1 MQWIKP
7 DTKIP
12 FVRMMKY
19 TTGLVSIT
27 AILLAVLAL
36 VRHGGLIYGIDFVG
50 GTVVELKFTNAVEI
64 DAVRGA
70 LDTVGL
76 GKSEIKYYDSV
87 ITDRKS
93 LLLSTETSTTSLQG
107 IEALVRKGLDQKFA
121 AGSYAIQRVE
131 MVGPKVG
138 ADLRAKAFWA
148 VMISLVLILG
158 YITWR
163 FEFKFA
169 LGAIVATAHDVVIA
183 LGLFTLLGKTFTL
196 PVLAGILTI
205 AGYSTN
211 DTIVVF
217 DRIRENLR
225 RGLGGNLGETI
236 DLSINETLSRTVLT
250 ALTVI
255 IVMLALYVYGGEIIR
270 DFAWVML
277 LGVAVGTYSSIF
289 VASPIVLLWQGKG
302 VKLRK

>member
-27 AILLAVLAL
+27 AIVLAVAAL
-36 VRHGGLIYGIDFVG
+36 LVHGGLIYGIDFVG
-50 GTVVELKFTNAVEI
+50 GSVVELKFSQNVEI
-64 DAVRGA
+64 DSVRTA
-70 LDTVGL
+70 LDAVGL
-76 GKSEIKYYDSV
+76 GKSEIKYFG
-87 ITDRKS
+87 DRQS
-93 LLLSTETSTTSLQG
+93 ILLSTDMTTGTLEG
-107 IEALVRKGLDQKFA
+107 VEATVRRGLDQKFS
-121 AGSYAIQRVE
+121 AGSYVVQRVE

-148 VMISLVLILG
+148 VMISLVLILA

-169 LGAIVATAHDVVIA
+169 LGAIVATGHDVIIA

-225 RGLGGNLGETI
+225 RGLGATLAETI
-236 DLSINETLSRTVLT
+236 DRSINETLSRTVLT
-250 ALTVI
+250 ALTVV
-255 IVMLALYVYGGEIIR
+255 IVLVALYVYGGEIIR
-270 DFAWVML
+270 DFAWVLL
-277 LGVAVGTYSSIF
+277 LGVLVGTYSSIF

>member
-27 AILLAVLAL
+27 AIVLAVAAL
-36 VRHGGLIYGIDFVG
+36 LVHGGLIYGIDFVG
-50 GTVVELKFTNAVEI
+50 GSVVELKFSQNVEI
-64 DAVRGA
+64 DSVRTA
-70 LDTVGL
+70 LDAVGL
-76 GKSEIKYYDSV
+76 GKSEIKYFG
-87 ITDRKS
+87 DRQS
-93 LLLSTETSTTSLQG
+93 ILLSTDMTTGTLEG
-107 IEALVRKGLDQKFA
+107 VEATVRRGLDQKFS
-121 AGSYAIQRVE
+121 AGSYVVQRVE

-148 VMISLVLILG
+148 VMISLVLILA

-169 LGAIVATAHDVVIA
+169 LGAIVATGHDVIIA

-225 RGLGGNLGETI
+225 RGLGATLAETI
-236 DLSINETLSRTVLT
+236 DRSINETLSRTVLT
-250 ALTVI
+250 ALTVV
-255 IVMLALYVYGGEIIR
+255 IVLVALYVYGGEIIR
-270 DFAWVML
+270 DFAWVLL
-277 LGVAVGTYSSIF
+277 LGVLVGTYSSIF
-289 VASPIVLLWQGKG
+289 VASLIVLLWQGKG

>member
-7 DTKIP
+7 DTNIP
-12 FVRMMKY
+12 FVRMMKF
-19 TTGLVSIT
+19 TTGIVSVT
-27 AILLAVLAL
+27 AIVLAVLAL
-36 VRHGGLIYGIDFVG
+36 VQHGGLIYGIDFKG
-50 GTVVELKFTNAVEI
+50 GSVVELKFAQPAEI
-64 DAVRGA
+64 ETVRIA
-70 LDTVGL
+70 LDAVGL
-76 GKSEIKYYDSV
+76 GKSEIKYFG
-87 ITDRKS
+87 DRQS
-93 LLLSTETSTTSLQG
+93 ILLSTDMSTTDTRGVES
-107 IEALVRKGLDQKFA
+107 EVRKALDAKFGP
-121 AGSYAIQRVE
+121 AGYSVQRVE

-138 ADLRAKAFWA
+138 ADLRAQAFWA

-196 PVLAGILTI
+196 PVLAAILTI

-225 RGLGGNLGETI
+225 RGVKRTLAETI
-236 DLSINETLSRTVLT
+236 DRSINETLSRTVLT
-250 ALTVI
+250 ALTVV
-255 IVMLALYVYGGEIIR
+255 IVLVALYLYGGEIIR
-270 DFAWVML
+270 DFAWVLL
-277 LGVAVGTYSSIF
+277 LGVVVGTYSSIF

-302 VKLRK
+302 IKLRGN

>member
-19 TTGLVSIT
+19 TTGLVSVT
-27 AILLAVLAL
+27 AIVLAVAAL
-36 VRHGGLIYGIDFVG
+36 LRHGGLIYGIDFVG
-50 GTVVELKFTNAVEI
+50 GSVVELKFSQPVEI
-64 DAVRGA
+64 DSVRTA
-70 LDTVGL
+70 LEAVGL
-76 GKSEIKYYDSV
+76 GKSEIKYFGDHQSV
-87 ITDRKS
+87 
-93 LLLSTETSTTSLQG
+93 LLSTDMTTGTLEG
-107 IEALVRKGLDQKFA
+107 VEVTVRKGLDQKFST
-121 AGSYAIQRVE
+121 GSYVVQRVE

-148 VMISLVLILG
+148 VMISLALILG

-169 LGAIVATAHDVVIA
+169 LGAIVATGHDVVIA

-225 RGLGGNLGETI
+225 RGLGATLAETI
-236 DLSINETLSRTVLT
+236 DRSINETLSRTVLT
-250 ALTVI
+250 ALTVV
-255 IVMLALYVYGGEIIR
+255 IVLVSLYIYGGEIIR
-270 DFAWVML
+270 DFAWVLL
-277 LGVAVGTYSSIF
+277 LGVMVGTYSSIF

>member
-12 FVRMMKY
+12 FVKMMKY

-27 AILLAVLAL
+27 AIGLAL
-36 VRHGGLIYGIDFVG
+36 AALFIHGGLIYGIDFVG
-50 GTVVELKFTNAVEI
+50 GSVVELKFSQPVEI
-64 DAVRGA
+64 DSVRTA
-70 LDTVGL
+70 LDGVGL
-76 GKSEIKYYDSV
+76 GKSEIKYFGDRQSV
-87 ITDRKS
+87 
-93 LLLSTETSTTSLQG
+93 LLSTDLTTGSLEG
-107 IEALVRKGLDQKFA
+107 VEASVRKGLDQKFS
-121 AGSYAIQRVE
+121 AGAYAVQRVE

-225 RGLGGNLGETI
+225 RGVGGTLGETI
-236 DLSINETLSRTVLT
+236 DRSINETLSRTVLT
-250 ALTVI
+250 ALTVV
-255 IVMLALYVYGGEIIR
+255 IVLVALYVYGGEIIR
-270 DFAWVML
+270 DFAWVLL
-277 LGVAVGTYSSIF
+277 LGVMVGTYSSIF

>member
-1 MQWIKP
+1 MSMHWIKP

-12 FVRMMKY
+12 FVRIMKY

-36 VRHGGLIYGIDFVG
+36 VRHGGLIYGIDFKG
-50 GTVVELKFTNAVEI
+50 GSNVELKFKQPVEI
-64 DAVRGA
+64 DAVRGG

-76 GKSEIKYYDSV
+76 GKSEIKYFGDRQSV
-87 ITDRKS
+87 
-93 LLLSTETSTTSLQG
+93 LLATEMSTTDVKG
-107 IEALVRKGLDQKFA
+107 VEAEVRKALDGKFG
-121 AGSYAIQRVE
+121 AGAYEIQRVE

-138 ADLRAKAFWA
+138 ADLRAQAFWA
-148 VMISLVLILG
+148 VMVSLVLILG

-169 LGAIVATAHDVVIA
+169 LGAIVATTHDVVIA

-196 PVLAGILTI
+196 PVLAAILTI

-225 RGLGGNLGETI
+225 RGARQTLGDTI

-250 ALTVI
+250 ALTVV
-255 IVMLALYVYGGEIIR
+255 IVLVALYVYGGEIIR

-277 LGVAVGTYSSIF
+277 LGVLIGTYSSIF

-302 VKLRK
+302 IRLRK

>member
-1 MQWIKP
+1 
-7 DTKIP
+7 
-12 FVRMMKY
+12 VR
-19 TTGLVSIT
+19 S
-27 AILLAVLAL
+27 AI
-36 VRHGGLIYGIDFVG
+36 
-50 GTVVELKFTNAVEI
+50 E
-64 DAVRGA
+64 
-70 LDTVGL
+70 TVGL
-76 GKSEIKYYDSV
+76 GKSEIKYFGDRQSV
-87 ITDRKS
+87 
-93 LLLSTETSTTSLQG
+93 LLSTDLTTGTLEG
-107 IEALVRKGLDQKFA
+107 VEATVRKGLDQKFPNGA
-121 AGSYAIQRVE
+121 YAVQRVE

-169 LGAIVATAHDVVIA
+169 LGAIVATSHDVIIA

-225 RGLGGNLGETI
+225 RGAGATLAETI
-236 DLSINETLSRTVLT
+236 DRSINETLSRTVLT
-250 ALTVI
+250 ALTVV
-255 IVMLALYVYGGEIIR
+255 IVLVSLYVYGGEIIR
-270 DFAWVML
+270 DFAWVLL
-277 LGVAVGTYSSIF
+277 LGVLVGTYSSIF

>member
-27 AILLAVLAL
+27 AIVLAVAAL
-36 VRHGGLIYGIDFVG
+36 LRHGGLIYGIDFVG
-50 GTVVELKFTNAVEI
+50 GSVVELKFSQAVEI
-64 DAVRGA
+64 DAVRSA
-70 LDTVGL
+70 LDPVGL
-76 GKSEIKYYDSV
+76 GKSEIKYFGDRQSV
-87 ITDRKS
+87 
-93 LLLSTETSTTSLQG
+93 LLSTDMTTGTLEG
-107 IEALVRKGLDQKFA
+107 VEAAVRRGLDQKFA
-121 AGSYAIQRVE
+121 TGAYVVQRVE

-169 LGAIVATAHDVVIA
+169 LGAIVATGHDVIIA

-225 RGLGGNLGETI
+225 RCAGLTLAETI
-236 DLSINETLSRTVLT
+236 DRSINETLSRTVLT
-250 ALTVI
+250 ALTVV
-255 IVMLALYVYGGEIIR
+255 IVLVALYVYGGEIIR
-270 DFAWVML
+270 DFAWVLL
-277 LGVAVGTYSSIF
+277 LGVMVGTYSSIF

>member
-12 FVRMMKY
+12 FVKMMKY

-27 AILLAVLAL
+27 AIALAVAAL
-36 VRHGGLIYGIDFVG
+36 FIHGGLIYGIDFVG
-50 GTVVELKFTNAVEI
+50 GSVVELKFTQPVDIGN
-64 DAVRGA
+64 VRAAIEAAGVN
-70 LDTVGL
+70 D
-76 GKSEIKYYDSV
+76 SEIKFFGDRQSV
-87 ITDRKS
+87 LISMK
-93 LLLSTETSTTSLQG
+93 LSTGSLEG
-107 IEALVRKGLDQKFA
+107 VEATVRKGLDQKFS

-225 RGLGGNLGETI
+225 RGVGGTLGETI
-236 DLSINETLSRTVLT
+236 DRSINETLSRTVLT
-250 ALTVI
+250 ALTVV
-255 IVMLALYVYGGEIIR
+255 IVLVALYVYGGEIIR
-270 DFAWVML
+270 DFAWVLL
-277 LGVAVGTYSSIF
+277 LGVLVGTYSSIF
-289 VASPIVLLWQGKG
+289 VASPVVLLWQGKG

>member
-12 FVRMMKY
+12 FVKMMKY

-27 AILLAVLAL
+27 AIALAVAAL
-36 VRHGGLIYGIDFVG
+36 FIHGGLIYGIDFAG
-50 GTVVELKFTNAVEI
+50 GSVVELKFAQPVEI
-64 DAVRGA
+64 GSVRAAIEAAGVN
-70 LDTVGL
+70 D
-76 GKSEIKYYDSV
+76 SEIKFFGDEQSV
-87 ITDRKS
+87 LISMK
-93 LLLSTETSTTSLQG
+93 LSTGSLEG
-107 IEALVRKGLDQKFA
+107 VEATVRKGLDQKFS
-121 AGSYAIQRVE
+121 AGTYVIQRVE

-148 VMISLVLILG
+148 VMVSLVLILG

-169 LGAIVATAHDVVIA
+169 LGAIVATTHDVVIA

-225 RGLGGNLGETI
+225 RGVGGSLGETI
-236 DLSINETLSRTVLT
+236 DRSINETLSRTVLT
-250 ALTVI
+250 ALTVV
-255 IVMLALYVYGGEIIR
+255 IVLVALYVYGGEIIR
-270 DFAWVML
+270 DFAWVLL
-277 LGVAVGTYSSIF
+277 LGVLVGTYSSIF
-289 VASPIVLLWQGKG
+289 VASPVVLLWQGKG

>member
-1 MQWIKP
+1 MQWIQP

-19 TTGLVSIT
+19 TTGLVSVT
-27 AILLAVLAL
+27 AIVLAVAAL
-36 VRHGGLIYGIDFVG
+36 LRHGGLIYGIDFVG
-50 GTVVELKFTNAVEI
+50 GSVVELKFARPVEI
-64 DAVRGA
+64 DVVRA
-70 LDTVGL
+70 AMDTVGL
-76 GKSEIKYYDSV
+76 GKSEIKYFGDPQSV
-87 ITDRKS
+87 
-93 LLLSTETSTTSLQG
+93 LLSTEVTSGSTEG
-107 IEALVRKGLDQKFA
+107 VEALVRKGLAQRFA
-121 AGSYAIQRVE
+121 SADYQVQRVE

-148 VMISLVLILG
+148 VMVSLVLILG

-225 RGLGGNLGETI
+225 RTAKASLGEI
-236 DLSINETLSRTVLT
+236 IERSINETLSRTVLT

-255 IVMLALYVYGGEIIR
+255 IVLVALYLYGGEIIR
-270 DFAWVML
+270 DFAWVLL
-277 LGVAVGTYSSIF
+277 LGVLVGTYSSIF

-302 VKLRK
+302 IKLRK

>member
-27 AILLAVLAL
+27 AIVLAVAAL
-36 VRHGGLIYGIDFVG
+36 LVHGGLIYGIDFVG
-50 GTVVELKFTNAVEI
+50 GSVVELKFSQNVEI
-64 DAVRGA
+64 DSVRTA
-70 LDTVGL
+70 LDAVGL
-76 GKSEIKYYDSV
+76 GKSEIKYFG
-87 ITDRKS
+87 DRQS
-93 LLLSTETSTTSLQG
+93 ILLSTDMTTGTLEG
-107 IEALVRKGLDQKFA
+107 VEATVRRGLDQKFS
-121 AGSYAIQRVE
+121 AGSYVVQRVE

-148 VMISLVLILG
+148 VMISLVLILA

-169 LGAIVATAHDVVIA
+169 LGAIVATSHDVIIA

-225 RGLGGNLGETI
+225 RGLGATLAETI
-236 DLSINETLSRTVLT
+236 DRSINETLSRTVLT
-250 ALTVI
+250 ALTVV
-255 IVMLALYVYGGEIIR
+255 IVLVALYVYGGEIIR
-270 DFAWVML
+270 DFAWVLL
-277 LGVAVGTYSSIF
+277 LGVLVGTYSSIF

>member
-1 MQWIKP
+1 
-7 DTKIP
+7 
-12 FVRMMKY
+12 
-19 TTGLVSIT
+19 VSFT
-27 AILLAVLAL
+27 AIALAVAAL
-36 VRHGGLIYGIDFVG
+36 FIHGGLIYGIDFVG
-50 GTVVELKFTNAVEI
+50 GSVVELKFTQPVEI
-64 DAVRGA
+64 GNVRAAIEAAGVN
-70 LDTVGL
+70 D
-76 GKSEIKYYDSV
+76 SEIKFFGDKQSV
-87 ITDRKS
+87 LISMK
-93 LLLSTETSTTSLQG
+93 LSTGSLEGVEST
-107 IEALVRKGLDQKFA
+107 VRKGLDQKFS
-121 AGSYAIQRVE
+121 AGSYVIQRVE

-225 RGLGGNLGETI
+225 RGVGGTLGETI
-236 DLSINETLSRTVLT
+236 DRSINETLSRTVLT
-250 ALTVI
+250 ALTVV
-255 IVMLALYVYGGEIIR
+255 IVLVALYVYGGEIIR
-270 DFAWVML
+270 DFAWVLL
-277 LGVAVGTYSSIF
+277 LGVLVGTYSSIF
-289 VASPIVLLWQGKG
+289 VASPVVLLWQGKG